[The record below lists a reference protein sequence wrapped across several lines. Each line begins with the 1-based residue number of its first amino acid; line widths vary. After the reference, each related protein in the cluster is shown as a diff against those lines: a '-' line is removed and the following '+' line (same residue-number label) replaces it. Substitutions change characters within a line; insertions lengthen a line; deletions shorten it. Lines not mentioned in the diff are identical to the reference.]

1 MGDFSIT
8 LPRRDVDWFEL
19 SLSLAS
25 TGHAWGHSLR
35 YSQKLR
41 IPYDLFLAFDTLL
54 RRAAYLWLDLVS
66 CCQVDG
72 PTPLWLSPLQFRSGY
87 PGGQLFAYEEHRQV
101 TVPEGRVQR
110 NPLTSEQI
118 L

>member
-35 YSQKLR
+35 YSQKL
-41 IPYDLFLAFDTLL
+41 
-54 RRAAYLWLDLVS
+54 
-66 CCQVDG
+66 
-72 PTPLWLSPLQFRSGY
+72 LSPLQFRSGY